1 MPVGTS
7 GTVKTLTP
15 EELLGLGVQIV
26 LGNTFHLMLRPG
38 LEVIRAHRGLHPFMQ
53 WQGPILTDSG
63 GFQVYSLGEMRTILE
78 AGVTF
83 RSSINGDTLF
93 LGPEQSIAFQ
103 HALGADIVMVLDECT
118 PYPAGEV
125 QAAASMERSLTENQP
140 AIFNNFMRQGWP
152 YPYEPSFT
160 S

>member
-53 WQGPILTDSG
+53 WQGSILTDSG
-63 GFQVYSLGEMRTILE
+63 GFQVYSLGEMRTIDGAL
-78 AGVTF
+78 T
-83 RSSINGDTLF
+83 
-93 LGPEQSIAFQ
+93 
-103 HALGADIVMVLDECT
+103 ALGGTLSDS
-118 PYPAGEV
+118 P
-125 QAAASMERSLTENQP
+125 R
-140 AIFNNFMRQGWP
+140 
-152 YPYEPSFT
+152 
-160 S
+160 